1 MASNTAE
8 QIHDV
13 VQKRYGA
20 IARNKGTGAQG
31 CCSVPEGSIVT
42 TTDPE
47 AIGYTADDVAKA
59 GDANLGLG
67 CGNPLALAA
76 IEPGMTV
83 LDLGSGA
90 GFDAFLARERVGET
104 GHVIGVDM
112 TDDMLDLARKNAE
125 ARGVKN
131 VEFRKGF
138 IEKLPVGG
146 NSVDLVISNCVI
158 NLSPDKPAVFAEIAR
173 VLKPGGQFWFSDIVL
188 LRALPKSVEENV
200 AAYVGCVAG
209 ASQLSEYIAF
219 LADAGLS
226 DISVPQIT
234 TGTSLLQ
241 AMAPALLKEAA
252 GKMSQDDIRLA
263 GSAVVSA
270 KFHGRK
276 PAEQNKPEIP
286 SCCKPGCCS

>member
-1 MASNTAE
+1 MGTHSTTD
-8 QIHDV
+8 IHDV

-20 IARNKGTGAQG
+20 IARKKGTGAQG

-47 AIGYTADDVAKA
+47 AIGYSADDVAKA

-67 CGNPLALAA
+67 CGNPLALAS

-104 GHVIGVDM
+104 GQVIGVDM
-112 TDDMLDLARKNAE
+112 TDDMLELARKNAA
-125 ARGVKN
+125 ARGVTN
-131 VEFRKGF
+131 VDFRKGF

-158 NLSPDKPAVFAEIAR
+158 NLSPDKPAVFREIAR

-188 LRALPKSVEENV
+188 LRPLPSAVAESV

-209 ASQLSEYIAF
+209 ASQLSEYIA
-219 LADAGLS
+219 LLVDAGLS
-226 DISVPQIT
+226 DVAVPQIT
-234 TGTSLLQ
+234 TGASLLE
-241 AMAPALLKEAA
+241 AMAPALLAEGH
-252 GKMSQDDIRLA
+252 GKMTPQDVRLA
-263 GSAVVSA
+263 SSAVVSA

-276 PAEQNKPEIP
+276 PGKTDKPETP
-286 SCCKPGCCS
+286 ACCKPGCCS

>member
-1 MASNTAE
+1 MATNTAE

-20 IARNKGTGAQG
+20 IARNRGTGAQG

-42 TTDPE
+42 TADPE
-47 AIGYTADDVAKA
+47 AIGYSADDVAKA

-67 CGNPLALAA
+67 CGNPLALAS

-104 GHVIGVDM
+104 GQVIGVDM
-112 TDDMLDLARKNAE
+112 TDDMLELARKNAA
-125 ARGVKN
+125 ARGLKN

-158 NLSPDKPAVFAEIAR
+158 NLSPDKPAVLSEIAR

-188 LRALPKSVEENV
+188 LRPLPKAVAENV

-209 ASQLSEYIAF
+209 ASQLSEYIA
-219 LADAGLS
+219 LLGDAGMT

-234 TGTSLLQ
+234 TGASLLE

-252 GKMSQDDIRLA
+252 GSMSQQDIRLA
-263 GSAVVSA
+263 SSAVVSA

-276 PAEQNKPEIP
+276 PAGAANPELP
-286 SCCKPGCCS
+286 GCCKPGCCS

>member
-1 MASNTAE
+1 MGTHSTTD
-8 QIHDV
+8 IHDV

-20 IARNKGTGAQG
+20 IARKKGTGAQG

-47 AIGYTADDVAKA
+47 AIGYSADDVAKA

-67 CGNPLALAA
+67 CGNPLALAS

-104 GHVIGVDM
+104 GQVIGVDM
-112 TDDMLDLARKNAE
+112 TDDMLELARKNAA
-125 ARGVKN
+125 ARGVTN
-131 VEFRKGF
+131 VDFRKGF

-158 NLSPDKPAVFAEIAR
+158 NLSPDKPAVFREIAR

-188 LRALPKSVEENV
+188 LRPLPPAVAESV

-209 ASQLSEYIAF
+209 ASQLSEYIA
-219 LADAGLS
+219 LLVDAGLS
-226 DISVPQIT
+226 DVAVPQIT
-234 TGTSLLQ
+234 TGASLLE
-241 AMAPALLKEAA
+241 AMAPALLAEGH
-252 GKMSQDDIRLA
+252 GKMTPQDVRLA
-263 GSAVVSA
+263 SSAVVSA

-276 PAEQNKPEIP
+276 PGKTDKPETP
-286 SCCKPGCCS
+286 ACCKPGCCS